1 MARTI
6 SRAVAVFAVLAT
18 VLAACSGPTSSGPT
32 GSAPSGAKPV
42 YGGSVTF
49 AMNSDISNMDPML
62 SGLFVDRHLM
72 YAMYDSLVRVTPK
85 GDIIPWLATK
95 WTVSPDGKSYT
106 FSLRT
111 DVKYHDGTAFDA
123 ASAKWNLDR
132 YRLTKG
138 SLRLGE
144 LAPVDTVTVV
154 DPATLKVDLKT
165 PSAPLLSVLVDRSG
179 MMLSQ
184 KTVEAGGADF
194 TRKAFNAGSGP
205 FILTEAVK
213 DDHYTYKKNPT
224 WWGTAPNGDKLPY
237 LDQVIIK
244 PITDSDVRLTNVRT
258 GQVQATN
265 VVTGKDVPTV
275 KADSTL
281 TYQEIAGI
289 GFNSLVPNRAPGF
302 LFNDKR
308 YIQAVNYAMDR
319 DELLTKGPAQGVGAV
334 GYGPY
339 APSHF
344 CYDPNFKPFAKPDV
358 AKAKQLVADVGKPL
372 AFELLVSSGD
382 AATLQF
388 AQLLQSELAK
398 ADITMNIKTLL
409 FNDIVTLQQK
419 HQQSGMTL
427 IGWSGRIDPDGNTYD
442 FNYTGRPNND
452 SAYSNTDVDALLD
465 QTRTATDQAKRK
477 DLFQKAQQIFVVDD
491 PSRIF
496 YSFNAAQL
504 LTAKSVQ
511 GFSVFPDQLP
521 RFETCLLYTS
531 PSPRDLSTSR
541 MPSSA

>member
-1 MARTI
+1 MARTF
-6 SRAVAVFAVLAT
+6 SRTIAILAALAIL
-18 VLAACSGPTSSGPT
+18 LAACTGTTSGGPS
-32 GSAPSGAKPV
+32 GSAATGAKAA

-85 GDIIPWLATK
+85 GDIIPWLSALP
-95 WTVSPDGKSYT
+95 TVSADGKSYT
-106 FSLRT
+106 FKLRT
-111 DVKYHDGTAFDA
+111 DVKYHDGTQFDA

-132 YRLTKG
+132 YRLTKE

-144 LAPVDTVTVV
+144 LAPVDSVTVV
-154 DPATLKVDLKT
+154 DQFTLRVDLKT
-165 PSAPLLSVLVDRSG
+165 PSAPFLSVLVDRSG

-213 DDHYTYKKNPT
+213 DDHYTFKKNPN
-224 WWGTAPNGDKLPY
+224 WWGTAANGDKLPY

-244 PITDSDVRLTNVRT
+244 PITDGDVRLTNVRT

-265 VVTGKDVPTV
+265 AVTGKDVPTV
-275 KADSTL
+275 KADNTL
-281 TYQEIAGI
+281 VYQEIAGI
-289 GFNSLVPNRAPGF
+289 GYNSLVPNRAAGF
-302 LFNDKR
+302 IFNDAR
-308 YIQAVNYAMDR
+308 YIQAVDYAMDR
-319 DELLTKGPAQGVGAV
+319 DELLNKGPAQGVGVVA
-334 GYGPY
+334 YGPY

-344 CYDPNFKPFAKPDV
+344 SYDPNFKPFAKPDI
-358 AKAKQLVADVGKPL
+358 AKAKSLVAAVGKGNL
-372 AFELLVSSGD
+372 TFELLVSSGD

-398 ADITMNIKTLL
+398 ADITMNIKTML

-419 HQQSGMTL
+419 HQQLGMTL

-452 SAYSNTDVDALLD
+452 SAYSNKQVDALLD
-465 QTRTATDQAKRK
+465 QTRTATDNAKRK
-477 DLFQKAQQIFVVDD
+477 DLFLQAQQIFVVDD

-496 YSFNAAQL
+496 YSYNAAQL
-504 LTAKSVQ
+504 LTAKNIQ
-511 GFSVFPDQLP
+511 GFQDFPDQLP
-521 RFETCLLYTS
+521 RFETVWVQK
-531 PSPRDLSTSR
+531 
-541 MPSSA
+541 

>member
-1 MARTI
+1 MARTF
-6 SRAVAVFAVLAT
+6 SRTIAILAALAIL
-18 VLAACSGPTSSGPT
+18 LAACTGATSAPTSQ
-32 GSAPSGAKPV
+32 APAGAKAA

-85 GDIIPWLATK
+85 GEIIPWLATK
-95 WTVSPDGKSYT
+95 WSISADGKSYT
-106 FSLRT
+106 FNLRT
-111 DVKYHDGTAFDA
+111 DVKYHDGTQFDA

-132 YRLTKG
+132 YRLTKE

-144 LAPVDTVTVV
+144 LASIDTVTVV
-154 DPATLKVDLKT
+154 DPYTLKVDLKT
-165 PSAPLLSVLVDRSG
+165 PSAPFLSVLVDRSG

-213 DDHYTYKKNPT
+213 DDHYTFKKNPN
-224 WWGTAPNGDKLPY
+224 WWGTAANGDKLPY

-244 PITDSDVRLTNVRT
+244 PITDGDVRLTNVRT

-265 VVTGKDVPTV
+265 AVTGKDVPTV
-275 KADSTL
+275 KSDSSL
-281 TYQEIAGI
+281 VYQEIAGI
-289 GFNSLVPNRAPGF
+289 GYNSLVPNRAPGF
-302 LFNDKR
+302 IFNEKR
-308 YIQAVNYAMDR
+308 YVQAVSYAMDR
-319 DELLTKGPAQGVGAV
+319 DELLNKGPAQGVGVV
-334 GYGPY
+334 GYGQI

-344 CYDPNFKPFAKPDV
+344 AFDPNFKPFEKPDI
-358 AKAKQLVADVGKPL
+358 AKAKQLVADVGKGPL
-372 AFELLVSSGD
+372 KFELLVSSGD

-398 ADITMNIKTLL
+398 ADITMDIKTLL
-409 FNDIVTLQQK
+409 FNDIVALQQK
-419 HQQSGMTL
+419 HQQSGATL
-427 IGWSGRIDPDGNTYD
+427 IGWSGRIDPDGNVYD

-452 SAYSNTDVDALLD
+452 SAYSNKQVDALLD
-465 QTRTATDQAKRK
+465 QTRTETDQAKRK
-477 DLFQKAQQIFVVDD
+477 ALYQQVQQITMVDD
-491 PSRIF
+491 PSRIV

-504 LTAKSVQ
+504 LTAKAVQ
-511 GFSVFPDQLP
+511 GFNVFPDQLP
-521 RFETCLLYTS
+521 RFETVWLQK
-531 PSPRDLSTSR
+531 
-541 MPSSA
+541 

>member
-1 MARTI
+1 MARTF
-6 SRAVAVFAVLAT
+6 SRTIAILAAVAIL
-18 VLAACSGPTSSGPT
+18 LAACTGTTSGGPS
-32 GSAPSGAKPV
+32 GSAATGAKAA

-85 GDIIPWLATK
+85 GDIIPWLSALP
-95 WTVSPDGKSYT
+95 TVSADGKSYT
-106 FSLRT
+106 FKLRT
-111 DVKYHDGTAFDA
+111 DVKYHDGTQFDA

-132 YRLTKG
+132 YRLTKE

-144 LAPVDTVTVV
+144 LAPVDSVTVV
-154 DPATLKVDLKT
+154 DQFTLRVDLKT
-165 PSAPLLSVLVDRSG
+165 PSAPFLSVLVDRSG

-213 DDHYTYKKNPT
+213 DDHYTFKKNPN
-224 WWGTAPNGDKLPY
+224 WWGTAANGDKLPY

-244 PITDSDVRLTNVRT
+244 PITDGDVRLTNVRT

-265 VVTGKDVPTV
+265 AVTGKDVPTV
-275 KADSTL
+275 KADNTL
-281 TYQEIAGI
+281 VYQEIAGI
-289 GFNSLVPNRAPGF
+289 GYNSLVPNRAAGF
-302 LFNDKR
+302 IFNDAR
-308 YIQAVNYAMDR
+308 YIQAVDYAMDR
-319 DELLTKGPAQGVGAV
+319 DELLNKGPAQGVGVVA
-334 GYGPY
+334 YGPY

-344 CYDPNFKPFAKPDV
+344 AYDANFKPFAKPDI
-358 AKAKQLVADVGKPL
+358 AKAKSLVAAVGKGNL
-372 AFELLVSSGD
+372 TFELLVSSGD

-398 ADITMNIKTLL
+398 ADITMNIKTML

-419 HQQSGMTL
+419 HQQLGMTL

-452 SAYSNTDVDALLD
+452 SAYSNKQVDALLD
-465 QTRTATDQAKRK
+465 QTRTATDNAKRK
-477 DLFQKAQQIFVVDD
+477 DLFLQAQQIFVVDD

-496 YSFNAAQL
+496 YSYNAAQL
-504 LTAKSVQ
+504 LTAKNIQ
-511 GFSVFPDQLP
+511 GFQDFPDQLP
-521 RFETCLLYTS
+521 RFETVWVQK
-531 PSPRDLSTSR
+531 
-541 MPSSA
+541 

>member
-1 MARTI
+1 MARKI
-6 SRAVAVFAVLAT
+6 SRAIAILAT
-18 VLAACSGPTSSGPT
+18 LAIVLGACT
-32 GSAPSGAKPV
+32 GTATNTPSGSVATGAKAA

-85 GDIIPWLATK
+85 GEIIPWLSALPTI
-95 WTVSPDGKSYT
+95 SADGKSYT
-106 FSLRT
+106 FKLRT
-111 DVKYHDGTAFDA
+111 DVKYHDGTQFDA

-132 YRLTKG
+132 YRLTKE

-144 LAPVDTVTVV
+144 LASVDTVTAV
-154 DPATLKVDLKT
+154 DPSTLRVDLKT
-165 PSAPLLSVLVDRSG
+165 PSAPFLSVLVDRSG

-213 DDHYTYKKNPT
+213 DDHYTFKKNPS
-224 WWGTAPNGDKLPY
+224 WWGTAANGDKLPY

-244 PITDSDVRLTNVRT
+244 PITDGDVRLTNVRT

-265 VVTGKDVPTV
+265 AVTGKDVPTV
-275 KADSTL
+275 KGDTTL
-281 TYQEIAGI
+281 VYQEIAGI
-289 GFNSLVPNRAPGF
+289 GYNSLVPNRAPGF
-302 LFNDKR
+302 IFNDAR
-308 YIQAVNYAMDR
+308 YIQAVDYAMDR
-319 DELLTKGPAQGVGAV
+319 DELLNKGPAQGVGVVA
-334 GYGPY
+334 YGPY

-344 CYDPNFKPFAKPDV
+344 AYDPSFKPFAKPDI
-358 AKAKQLVADVGKPL
+358 AKAQSLVAAVGKGPL
-372 AFELLVSSGD
+372 TFELLVSSGD

-388 AQLLQSELAK
+388 AQLLQAELAK
-398 ADITMNIKTLL
+398 ANITMNIKTML

-419 HQQSGMTL
+419 HQHSGMTL
-427 IGWSGRIDPDGNTYD
+427 VGWSGRIDPDGNTYD

-452 SAYSNTDVDALLD
+452 SAYTNKQVDTLLD
-465 QTRTATDQAKRK
+465 QTRTATDTAKRK
-477 DLFQKAQQIFVVDD
+477 DLFLQAQQIFVVDD

-504 LTAKSVQ
+504 LTAKAVQ
-511 GFSVFPDQLP
+511 GFQDFPDQLP
-521 RFETCLLYTS
+521 RFETVWVQK
-531 PSPRDLSTSR
+531 
-541 MPSSA
+541 